1 MKVEYYQ
8 LLILNVGLIIA
19 TFCKELPYVYILGS
33 FVFIFLGVSFL
44 GYTVMQVCQKRPDE
58 EIIIV
63 GTETQRNYE
72 SMMKMM
78 TEFLKEAGESMIGKE
93 KYNSIILVLCF
104 WSIDA
109 LRIVFECVH
118 SSWLL
123 GAPSMYCFLHVDVN
137 LMFGW
142 LFLNEEFQC
151 LCKKVGSLICCR
163 GCWMI
168 KSKTWHKYPLELN
181 LTIRKTLQD
190 SLHPVYIILL
200 QIHL

>member
-1 MKVEYYQ
+1 MTTETPVAKAVKTAKQVKVEYYQ
-8 LLILNVGLIIA
+8 LLILNIGLIIA

-104 WSIDA
+104 
-109 LRIVFECVH
+109 
-118 SSWLL
+118 
-123 GAPSMYCFLHVDVN
+123 
-137 LMFGW
+137 
-142 LFLNEEFQC
+142 
-151 LCKKVGSLICCR
+151 
-163 GCWMI
+163 
-168 KSKTWHKYPLELN
+168 
-181 LTIRKTLQD
+181 
-190 SLHPVYIILL
+190 
-200 QIHL
+200 